1 MRLRTYQRRTWAHA
15 LHRSLCFELRA
26 FLLLQHTQALS
37 KARTLKSFT
46 SCTKKIQIKYLMPA
60 SENTMDSVNV
70 GCLRKISDP
79 GGGVGTVPKI
89 NEPRKISAPS
99 CQALKT
105 AVSTLYR
112 IDDFHMIK
120 IGSGFFSDVF
130 KVRFVFRTNYNRNAD
145 FKYTWQNSMFCF
157 PNVWHFWLFV
167 QMFKAFQDICRQVR
181 NFDKLVNNS
190 EGSIEQ
196 KHLPKSHQNYKQ
208 SQRHWDKK
216 WSEDESFCDSFCYS

>member
-1 MRLRTYQRRTWAHA
+1 
-15 LHRSLCFELRA
+15 
-26 FLLLQHTQALS
+26 
-37 KARTLKSFT
+37 
-46 SCTKKIQIKYLMPA
+46 MPAA

-130 KVRFVFRTNYNRNAD
+130 KVRFVFTFVITTEMLISSTLD
-145 FKYTWQNSMFCF
+145 QTLLFCF
-157 PNVWHFWLFV
+157 LSNVWHF
-167 QMFKAFQDICRQVR
+167 
-181 NFDKLVNNS
+181 
-190 EGSIEQ
+190 
-196 KHLPKSHQNYKQ
+196 
-208 SQRHWDKK
+208 
-216 WSEDESFCDSFCYS
+216 